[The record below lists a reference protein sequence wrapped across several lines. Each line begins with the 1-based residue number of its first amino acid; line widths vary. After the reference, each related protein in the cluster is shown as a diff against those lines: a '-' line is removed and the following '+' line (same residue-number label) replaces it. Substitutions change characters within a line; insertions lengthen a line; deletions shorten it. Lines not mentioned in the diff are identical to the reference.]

1 MKYLDGFE
9 NKIAVVTG
17 AGAGIGR
24 NIALAL
30 ASAGCKGVVI
40 NDIDSDALSQ
50 TAGLIGSIGSQA
62 ETVVADVGKPD
73 GARKIIET
81 AKGKWGTVDFLVNNA
96 GICRRGEI
104 WEESEDQFLLTMQV
118 NLFSTFLCMKYAS
131 QVMIEKKSGAIVN
144 ISSTAGITGGT
155 MGPAYGASKGGI
167 IALTKNA
174 ARSLGPYNIRVNSV
188 APGYIDTKLMHDV
201 FQNADDRSERWG
213 GVPLGRLGQP
223 EEVADAVLFL
233 LSENAS
239 FVTNNVLLASG
250 GRY

>member
-9 NKIAVVTG
+9 NKVAVVTG

-24 NIALAL
+24 SIGIGLAL
-30 ASAGCKGVVI
+30 AGCKGVVV
-40 NDIDSDALSQ
+40 NDIDSEGLSE
-50 TAGLIGSIGSQA
+50 TASLIGSVGSQA
-62 ETVVADVGKPD
+62 ETVVADISTPE
-73 GARKIIET
+73 GARKTIEA
-81 AKGKWGTVDFLVNNA
+81 AKAKWGTVDFLVNNA

-104 WEESEDQFLLTMQV
+104 WEESEEQFLLTMKI

-155 MGPAYGASKGGI
+155 MGPAYGAAKGGI

-188 APGYIDTKLMHDV
+188 APGYIDTKLMRDV
-201 FQNADDRSERWG
+201 FQNADDRSERWSG
-213 GVPLGRLGQP
+213 IPLGRLGQP
-223 EEVADAVLFL
+223 EDITNAVLFL
-233 LSENAS
+233 LSNNAS
-239 FVTNNVLLASG
+239 FVTSDVLLASG